1 MTALPTEPL
10 SSADVSLAEEE
21 FRRRYRRTEAGGASR
36 AAKEKLVDVTVDA
49 QRRSSMS
56 KARILI
62 VEDDASLAEVLDY
75 NLTQEGYETQVAT
88 DGQQGL
94 REIRLRCPDM
104 VILDLMLPMI
114 EGLEVCRLLR
124 ADPSTSNVLVLM
136 LTARA
141 EESDELVGFSVGA
154 DDYVT
159 KPFSVKV
166 LLQRINA
173 LLRRKQQGSADRD
186 ILVSQGVMIDR
197 RRHRATAGD
206 RALDLTP
213 SEFGLLMALLRQPGR
228 AFTRAELIDVALG
241 DDALVLERTIDVH
254 IRALRKKLGAHAGIV
269 QTVRG
274 IGYRL
279 RDPADALSSAGDAH
293 DGEPDEA

>member
-1 MTALPTEPL
+1 M
-10 SSADVSLAEEE
+10 LATHDWN
-21 FRRRYRRTEAGGASR
+21 RD
-36 AAKEKLVDVTVDA
+36 AAVLRERNPMA
-49 QRRSSMS
+49 

-75 NLTQEGYETQVAT
+75 NLRQEGYDIQVAR

-94 REIRLRCPDM
+94 REVRLRCPDL
-104 VILDLMLPMI
+104 VVLDLMLPMV

-124 ADPSTSNVLVLM
+124 ADPATQDVLVLM
-136 LTARA
+136 LTARS

-173 LLRRKQQGSADRD
+173 LLRRKEQGAADRD
-186 ILVSQGVMIDR
+186 VLVSQGIMIDR
-197 RRHRATAGD
+197 RRHRATVGE
-206 RALDLTP
+206 RPIDLTP
-213 SEFGLLMALLRQPGR
+213 SEFGLLAALVRQPGR
-228 AFTRAELIDVALG
+228 AFSRSELIDVALG
-241 DDALVLERTIDVH
+241 DDAMVLERTIDVH
-254 IRALRKKLGAHAGIV
+254 VRALRKKLGAHADLV

-274 IGYRL
+274 VGYRL
-279 RDPADALSSAGDAH
+279 RDPADVASTAVVATG
-293 DGEPDEA
+293 